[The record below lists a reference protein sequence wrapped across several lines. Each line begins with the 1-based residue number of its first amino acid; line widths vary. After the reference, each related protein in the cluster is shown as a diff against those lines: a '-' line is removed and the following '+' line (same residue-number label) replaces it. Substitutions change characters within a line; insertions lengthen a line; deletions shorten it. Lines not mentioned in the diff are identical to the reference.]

1 MEMVRICGQSSRPAL
16 MCVCSERQ
24 WLLWRPI
31 FEHRD
36 IANVVNEQFLF
47 WVQSS
52 DGATG
57 KQGLEAIQHHSSS
70 GMVAV
75 VCNVDGCQKVL
86 RKITESP
93 SVSEFQ
99 RLLEEALKEFQEQK
113 RTWLALKAE
122 RDLKKEQDLAFA
134 ESLKADKEKELR
146 KKNTKGCQ
154 CESLLEE
161 IRSEVITTEPPQ
173 QECSDEQL
181 QQESNEGQRQENANE
196 PPAKRLRSEGELRIA
211 VVLPDGKRHILDVPL
226 QNTLMDLYQQVRNL
240 LPGHYVS
247 ASIALHCPL
256 DSNVTRR
263 LHESSMRIRD
273 LGLES
278 NVVVRVSLNENDA
291 NRSQET

>member
-1 MEMVRICGQSSRPAL
+1 M
-16 MCVCSERQ
+16 
-24 WLLWRPI
+24 
-31 FEHRD
+31 
-36 IANVVNEQFLF
+36 
-47 WVQSS
+47 
-52 DGATG
+52 
-57 KQGLEAIQHHSSS
+57 
-70 GMVAV
+70 
-75 VCNVDGCQKVL
+75 KV
-86 RKITESP
+86 
-93 SVSEFQ
+93 
-99 RLLEEALKEFQEQK
+99 
-113 RTWLALKAE
+113 
-122 RDLKKEQDLAFA
+122 
-134 ESLKADKEKELR
+134 
-146 KKNTKGCQ
+146 
-154 CESLLEE
+154 LLEE